1 MVVVSLDRKQ
11 SLQQAQRNSVTKDP
25 EEGGEGGFVYFSIKN
40 VTKLM
45 CTPPNLHKRRTCN
58 VFSSGA
64 KTKTKKLQQKQ
75 TKFPHCGWGEKGGGA
90 HSRLQGL
97 SRSLPARCV
106 HVVLAQSRTQIL
118 VCSYCACTR
127 SLWVR
132 DCFGPS
138 LMTSSLIFRPLGEGG
153 GSERTTKSG

>member
-1 MVVVSLDRKQ
+1 
-11 SLQQAQRNSVTKDP
+11 
-25 EEGGEGGFVYFSIKN
+25 
-40 VTKLM
+40 M

-118 VCSYCACTR
+118 VCSY
-127 SLWVR
+127 WVAT
-132 DCFGPS
+132 CFHNPKCPWTITDWEQVQ
-138 LMTSSLIFRPLGEGG
+138 MTEVDWILTVIIIS
-153 GSERTTKSG
+153 T